1 MAGGMVEGKDVNP
14 AAPEGGRR
22 PSGGDAGLSGAK
34 SPRFS
39 ARRKVE
45 VVLRLL
51 RGEDIEF
58 LSRELCLPAAYI
70 SQWRDKF
77 LSGGSEAV
85 RKRPEAIHVR
95 EIAQLREKLGEVT
108 MDNELLIQKIHLMEE
123 ARPLGARRR
132 KR

>member
-1 MAGGMVEGKDVNP
+1 MRDRHEERK
-14 AAPEGGRR
+14 E
-22 PSGGDAGLSGAK
+22 LK
-34 SPRFS
+34 SPRFL

-58 LSRELCLPAAYI
+58 LSRELCVPAAYI

-85 RKRPEAIHVR
+85 SKRPEAIHER
-95 EIAQLREKLGEVT
+95 EIARLREKLGEMT
-108 MDNELLIQKIHLMEE
+108 MDNELLLKKIHTMEE
-123 ARPLGARRR
+123 GRPLGVRRR